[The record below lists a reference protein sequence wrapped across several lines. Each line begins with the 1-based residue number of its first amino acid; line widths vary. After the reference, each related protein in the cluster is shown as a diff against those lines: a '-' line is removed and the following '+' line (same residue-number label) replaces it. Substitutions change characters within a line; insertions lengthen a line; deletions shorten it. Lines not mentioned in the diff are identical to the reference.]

1 MTPRVSVILPA
12 YDSHRTLFGC
22 LAALRRQSFDDFEVI
37 VVDSGPD
44 PRTAERLPAQ
54 FPEVRLERSRQRLLP
69 HAARNRGSRRA
80 RGELLVFSDPD
91 VYPHPDWL
99 QWLVAAH
106 GELARGGRGV
116 IGRGVIVGALACHG
130 DRWLDR
136 GIHLCKFSKWLPA
149 GPPRT
154 VDMSPT
160 ANMLVDRGL
169 FEEIGGFEGHL
180 FLGDLTFS
188 WEVLE
193 RVPLHFEPRA
203 VVDHH
208 HLSGPGEFLRER
220 YRRGVLYGRLRGHRD
235 VVGPARRLL
244 FLLSSLL
251 PVRLA
256 RNLWLV
262 GRHSA
267 RAGLLGDFLATLPLV
282 AAGFAASLLG
292 ESVAYGRG
300 LRPGGEGSSERSRRV
315 SPARR

>member
-22 LAALRRQSFDDFEVI
+22 LAALRRQTFRDFEVI

-44 PRTAERLPAQ
+44 PHTAGRLPAE

-69 HAARNRGSRRA
+69 HAARNRGARGV
-80 RGELLVFSDPD
+80 RGELLAFSDPD
-91 VYPHPDWL
+91 VYAHPDWL
-99 QWLVAAH
+99 ERLVAAH
-106 GELARGGRGV
+106 DRHAKDGHGV
-116 IGRGVIVGALACHG
+116 TVGALACHG

-149 GPPRT
+149 GPPRS

-180 FLGDLTFS
+180 FLGDLSFS
-188 WEVLE
+188 WEALE
-193 RVPLHFEPRA
+193 RVPLCFEPRA
-203 VVDHH
+203 VVEHH
-208 HLSGPGEFLRER
+208 HLSGPVKFLRER
-220 YRRGVLYGRLRGHRD
+220 FRRGVLYGRLRGHRD
-235 VVGPARRLL
+235 VAGPARRLL
-244 FLLSSLL
+244 FLIVSLL
-251 PVRLA
+251 PLRLA

-267 RAGLLGDFLATLPLV
+267 RAGLLTDFLATLPLV

-300 LRPGGEGSSERSRRV
+300 LWPGGAGSSEGSRRV